1 MLCCWRLHFAGLN
14 YFLNLVWILL
24 LWVGLLQFRM
34 SRFRETSVPSKNL
47 WSRWKVIWKTV
58 RSPQWKETSSQKS
71 WRYPLFFP
79 KYTVQSSYF
88 ACILS
93 ACDILY
99 RKLLLVS
106 EKKNTGYEIPGMA
119 MSVLKHFK
127 SWQINNNF
135 LSVK

>member
-1 MLCCWRLHFAGLN
+1 MLLMFGFCWTQLFFN
-14 YFLNLVWILL
+14 KNLVWILL
-24 LWVGLLQFRM
+24 LWVGLFQFRM

-71 WRYPLFFP
+71 WRYPLFFS
-79 KYTVQSSYF
+79 KIHCAKFLFCMYF
-88 ACILS
+88 ICMWYFIQ
-93 ACDILY
+93 
-99 RKLLLVS
+99 KTFVGFWK
-106 EKKNTGYEIPGMA
+106 EKHWLRNMA

>member
-1 MLCCWRLHFAGLN
+1 MLLMFGFCWTQLFFN
-14 YFLNLVWILL
+14 KNLVWILL
-24 LWVGLLQFRM
+24 LWVKLFQFRM

-106 EKKNTGYEIPGMA
+106 EKKNTGYKIPGMA